1 MGSVALRVCVCV
13 CDVFP
18 MCVCVCVHIWVCVCI
33 LCVSCVSLCV
43 SVCVHS
49 TKAPGQCLIKANL
62 FPPSF
67 LVIRVYGEKGT
78 HIALLNAFIIKEERL
93 FSGVSVSER

>member
-1 MGSVALRVCVCV
+1 M
-13 CDVFP
+13 
-18 MCVCVCVHIWVCVCI
+18 
-33 LCVSCVSLCV
+33 
-43 SVCVHS
+43 HS
-49 TKAPGQCLIKANL
+49 TKAPGKCLIKANL